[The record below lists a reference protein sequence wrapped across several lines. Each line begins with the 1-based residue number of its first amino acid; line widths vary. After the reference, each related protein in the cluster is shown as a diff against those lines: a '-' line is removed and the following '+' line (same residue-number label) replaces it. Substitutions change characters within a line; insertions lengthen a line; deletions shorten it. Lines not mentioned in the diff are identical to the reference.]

1 MTGILYCLAK
11 NPEKQKILREEL
23 KRILPNK
30 DSKLTS
36 DSLTNIPYLRAVMKE
51 GMRLYPPTAGN
62 VRKIGQDLVVAGYQI
77 PKGVNRNIIES
88 LLNWILLTEFN
99 F

>member
-23 KRILPNK
+23 KRIMPNK
-30 DSKLTS
+30 DSPLTS

-62 VRKIGQDLVVAGYQI
+62 VRKTGQDLVVAGYQI
-77 PKGVNRNIIES
+77 PKGVIGKTIES
-88 LLNWILLTEFN
+88 L
-99 F
+99 